1 MPAKI
6 VTVLNQK
13 GGPGKT
19 TVTMQL
25 GGTLARRHHRVLII
39 DADPQATAT
48 RWASSAPD
56 DSEFPATVSGLAAAG
71 EKVHREVKKYV
82 DDYEVILVDC
92 PPAVDSPV
100 PQSALIISDLALV
113 PVIPSP
119 LDLWASV
126 GIRKLIETVQDLNE
140 GLQARVVVNQIQP
153 NTTLAREVLEIL
165 PEYNIPLLET
175 RLRQRQAYRASAVYG
190 GTVHDLGSRA
200 APAVAEVDALTD
212 EVSALLGLRGTRKK
226 RRAS

>member
-6 VTVLNQK
+6 ITILNQK

-25 GGTLARRHHRVLII
+25 GGTLGRRGRRVLII

-56 DSEFPATVSGLAAAG
+56 GNEFPATVSGLAAAG
-71 EKVHREVKKYV
+71 EKVHREVKKFI
-82 DDYEVILVDC
+82 DDYELILVDC
-92 PPAVDSPV
+92 PPAVDSPI
-100 PQSALIISDLALV
+100 PQSALIVSDLALV

-140 GLQARVVVNQIQP
+140 ALKARIVVNQIQP

-165 PEYNIPLLET
+165 PEYDIPLLGT
-175 RLRQRQAYRASAVYG
+175 RLHQRQAYRASAVYG

-200 APAVAEVDALTD
+200 APAIAEVDSLAD
-212 EVSALLGLRGTRKK
+212 EISALLGLSSSRRK